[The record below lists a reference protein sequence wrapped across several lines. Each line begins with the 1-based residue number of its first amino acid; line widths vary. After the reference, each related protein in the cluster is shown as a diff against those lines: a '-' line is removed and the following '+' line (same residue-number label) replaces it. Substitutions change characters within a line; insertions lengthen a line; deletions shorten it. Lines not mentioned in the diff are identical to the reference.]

1 MFLSCV
7 MSKKYPH
14 PSSDI
19 IAVLG
24 GLDYIDTIFTDFV
37 GALDGII
44 RNGQSCKETS
54 TTEEDQE
61 GTNADEQAGSGYTT
75 QGC

>member
-1 MFLSCV
+1 

-44 RNGQSCKETS
+44 RNGQSCKEVL
-54 TTEEDQE
+54 DAGRAVGME
-61 GTNADEQAGSGYTT
+61 G
-75 QGC
+75 C

>member
-1 MFLSCV
+1 M
-7 MSKKYPH
+7 
-14 PSSDI
+14 

-44 RNGQSCKETS
+44 RNEKSRREALDGLGITLI
-54 TTEEDQE
+54 DI
-61 GTNADEQAGSGYTT
+61 Y
-75 QGC
+75 